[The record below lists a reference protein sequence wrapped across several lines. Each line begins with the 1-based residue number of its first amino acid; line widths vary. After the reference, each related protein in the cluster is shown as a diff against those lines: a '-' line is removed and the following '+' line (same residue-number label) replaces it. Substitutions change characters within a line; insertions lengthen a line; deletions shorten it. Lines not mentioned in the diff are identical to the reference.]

1 MKSLY
6 SSVLACS
13 LSCFVFVVCAPAQ
26 NPNPD
31 RPIEIGDQPPLPPW
45 SPSPEESPK
54 SKPAPTQPSSG
65 TGTSGGTGTG
75 GSPADSGVEPQRSLP
90 LPIPISG
97 GASRS
102 GASIIPFNL
111 PGTPNPGNRVIGR
124 EWRGLPPS
132 PKFNAG
138 LVKPPLPP
146 VASPTT
152 SNWSSNFRWFRDFST
167 YNRLVGIGAGAA
179 AAAWMYA
186 RGATLKSALST
197 AGRKAVFGAGAF
209 ATGTVI
215 LLTPERISTK
225 SQLFPPGPVPSPT
238 PRSRP
243 SHIDKDKMAD
253 SIDRNVQKTYHGKCA
268 TNCRWALHA
277 AGIDTTGHPRYAK
290 DYGPFLE
297 DQGFSSVPLD
307 NNYVPQKGDVAVFG
321 GNEKHPAGHIQI
333 YDGKGW
339 VSDCKQRGFS
349 PYSGSTPPSTIYR
362 FDDHAG

>member
-6 SSVLACS
+6 TAVLACS
-13 LSCFVFVVCAPAQ
+13 VSCLGFVVSAPAQ
-26 NPNPD
+26 D

-45 SPSPEESPK
+45 QPSPEESPK
-54 SKPAPTQPSSG
+54 SDATPNQPSSG
-65 TGTSGGTGTG
+65 TGTPGGSGPG

-90 LPIPISG
+90 LPIPIGG
-97 GASRS
+97 GASRH
-102 GASIIPFNL
+102 GASLIPFNL
-111 PGTPNPGNRVIGR
+111 PGTPNPGNRVTGPQ
-124 EWRGLPPS
+124 WFGLPPS

-138 LVKPPLPP
+138 LVKPPFPP

-152 SNWSSNFRWFRDFST
+152 SSWSSDFRWFRDFSA

-179 AAAWMYA
+179 TAAWMYA
-186 RGATLKSALST
+186 RGAILKSALST

-209 ATGTVI
+209 ATGAVI

-225 SQLFPPGPVPSPT
+225 SQLFPPGPRPSPT

-253 SIDRNVQKTYHGKCA
+253 SIDRNVHQTYHGKCA

-277 AGIDTTGHPRYAK
+277 AGIDMTGHPRDGK

-297 DQGFSSVPLD
+297 DRGFSSVAID
-307 NNYVPQKGDVAVFG
+307 NNYVPQKGDVAVFAG
-321 GNEKHPAGHIQI
+321 TEKHPAGHIQI
-333 YDGKGW
+333 YDGKEW
-339 VSDCKQRGFS
+339 VSDCKQGSKFS